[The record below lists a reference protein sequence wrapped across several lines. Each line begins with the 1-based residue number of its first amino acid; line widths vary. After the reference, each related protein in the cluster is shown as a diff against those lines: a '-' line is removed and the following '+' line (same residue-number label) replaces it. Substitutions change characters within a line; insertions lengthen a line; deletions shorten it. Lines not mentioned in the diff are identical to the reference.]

1 MTVNYQNLFE
11 NPLVTYKLKDT
22 DISHKEF
29 SQLDLYLDLLVEI
42 DPNDKE
48 AMMKLTIETIKNFRK
63 MNTHMYEFEYTCPVC
78 YETSNDSKFLMKL
91 AKCDHKC
98 CLKCWKEQVLLQH
111 TNFKEAIH
119 CYTCSQPIDINLL
132 TKYKLLDDQQM
143 MIQYRRRYD
152 RQYQDRYECIKC
164 QYEFITDKKDS
175 VECPNCYHKMCL
187 KCMLYS
193 HSELNMTCQEFEK
206 FMNTDEY
213 VNFMS
218 KREIERRN
226 KFLDIKYKSDA
237 LSLFKKLELELI
249 SAVELREKRISEIE
263 RQKRLCKENEESLKW
278 ISEHTKKCPSC
289 GIDIEKNKGC
299 NHMTCKHCKF
309 EFCWYC
315 FEECKNPCD
324 HFKHCKAG
332 AKWFDDGYRE

>member
-1 MTVNYQNLFE
+1 MSIEYKNTFE
-11 NPLVTYKLKDT
+11 NPFVSYKLKDT
-22 DISHKEF
+22 DISHVV
-29 SQLDLYLDLLVEI
+29 SSSLNMLLYLMDDL

-48 AMMKLTIETIKNFRK
+48 AMLKLTIETIKDFRK

-78 YETSNDSKFLMKL
+78 YNTSNDSKFLMKL
-91 AKCDHKC
+91 TKCDHKC
-98 CLKCWKEQVLLQH
+98 CFECWKEQILFQH
-111 TNFKEAIH
+111 LNSKEAIH
-119 CYTCSQPIDINLL
+119 CYECSQIIDISQL

-143 MIQYRRRYD
+143 LIQYRRRYD
-152 RQYQDRYECIKC
+152 NKYQDRYECIKC
-164 QYEFITDKKDS
+164 QYEFITSKKDC
-175 VECPNCYHKMCL
+175 VECPNCYHRMCL
-187 KCMLYS
+187 KCMLHS

-206 FMNTDEY
+206 FMNTDDY
-213 VNFMS
+213 INFMN

-226 KFLDIKYKSDA
+226 KFLDVKYKSNT
-237 LSLFKKLELELI
+237 LNLFKKLEAELI

-263 RQKRLCKENEESLKW
+263 KQKRLRKENEESLKW

-289 GIDIEKNKGC
+289 GVDIEKNKGC

-315 FEECKNPCD
+315 FEECKNPCE
-324 HFKHCKAG
+324 HFKQCRAG